1 MALSKS
7 ALSDLLD
14 ALHAGIGYVTPRRRA
29 QRPRRPAPQGRR
41 HGLEWARRRRIAYHP
56 EHGKEQRP

>member
-14 ALHAGIGYVTPRRRA
+14 ALHAGIGYVTPDDEHSGRGAQLRKARR
-29 QRPRRPAPQGRR
+29 Q
-41 HGLEWARRRRIAYHP
+41 GLEWARRRRIAYHP
-56 EHGKEQRP
+56 KHGKEQRP